1 MAGAVAILAMAG
13 CAGSSST
20 RAPGTSG
27 TSAALAPR
35 LAGTSLEGHR
45 LSLDAWRG
53 SVVVIVFWASWCA
66 PCQAE
71 QPALNTL
78 AAEEMHS
85 GVHFVGVSLDVDAS
99 AARQY
104 VARFAVPYD
113 SLVDPGQTIA
123 LDYDVA
129 GPPTTYVIDRDGRV
143 AAHLV
148 GEADPGRLRALVEAT
163 RGRG

>member
-1 MAGAVAILAMAG
+1 MLGLAS
-13 CAGSSST
+13 CAGSAT
-20 RAPGTSG
+20 TPPPGTSG
-27 TSAALAPR
+27 NSATLAPR

-71 QPALNTL
+71 QPALNTV

-85 GVHFVGVSLDVDAS
+85 GVHFIGVSLDVDAS

-113 SLVDPGQTIA
+113 SLVDPEQTIA

-129 GPPTTYVIDRDGRV
+129 GPPTTYVIDSDGSV

-148 GEADPGRLRALVEAT
+148 GEVDPSRLRALVEAT